1 MNAKQGKKVRYALIG
16 LGYITQIAM
25 LPAFKAASRNS
36 TIAALISGD
45 RKKLEKLGRD
55 YDAKHLVH
63 YDQFDDL
70 MRSGEIDALYIGL
83 PNTMHREYTVRAARH
98 GVHVLCDKPMA
109 MTVADCRAM
118 IRACDQNSAKL
129 MIAYRLHFEPAN
141 LAAFKLLREGAIG
154 ELRYFTSEFSQQV
167 KPGNIRTRDDL
178 GGGPL
183 YDMGIYCL
191 NAVRHVFDAE
201 PEEVVAMS
209 AGCDNKR
216 KRFKDVPEMFE
227 ATMRFPDDALASF
240 TCSFG
245 ASDASSFH
253 VWGTKGSL
261 RLDQAYEL
269 KGDKILHVMRAGQQK
284 PTTRVFKATNQFAPL
299 LLHFSEC
306 ILRNRKP
313 LPSGEEGM
321 ADIRA
326 LEAIVNAADTGRSVH
341 LDNPKF
347 LGPRLEKASPI
358 KLPPFEPPKLYRA
371 ETPSAG

>member
-1 MNAKQGKKVRYALIG
+1 MPNPKHDKGVRYGLIG

-45 RKKLEKLGRD
+45 KKKLDKLGRD
-55 YDAKHLVH
+55 YGVKHLVH
-63 YDQFDDL
+63 YDDFDDL
-70 MRSGEIDALYIGL
+70 MRSGKIDALYIGL
-83 PNTMHREYTVRAARH
+83 PNTMHCDYAVRAARA

-109 MTVADCRAM
+109 MTVADCRTMTA
-118 IRACDQNSAKL
+118 ACEHDKVKL

-141 LAAFKLLREGAIG
+141 LAAIKLLREGTIG

-167 KPGNIRTRDDL
+167 KPGNIRTQAEL

-183 YDMGIYCL
+183 YDMGIYCV
-191 NAVRHVFDAE
+191 NGARHVYDAE
-201 PEEVVAMS
+201 PEEIVAVS
-209 AGCDNKR
+209 AGRDG
-216 KRFKDVPEMFE
+216 KRFHDVPEMMQV
-227 ATMRFPDDALASF
+227 AMRFPDDALGSF

-245 ASDASSFH
+245 ASDASAFH

-269 KGDKILHVMRAGQQK
+269 KGDKTLHVMRAGQQK

-299 LLHFSEC
+299 LLHFSDC

-321 ADIRA
+321 ADIRV
-326 LEAIVNAADTGRSVH
+326 LEAIVKAADTGRSVH

-347 LGPRLEKASPI
+347 LGPRLGKASPI
-358 KLPPFEPPKLYRA
+358 KLPPIKPPKLYRA